1 MMFRWISSV
10 PRRDPDGEA
19 LYVVDGHAAGVLL
32 IAARDDTGAGLYRV
46 AGDAPGPPW
55 TGRWGR
61 PPAAQAIPGSPRW
74 WSGCTARAYTHIT
87 ADSIRVLG
95 GIGFTWEHPAHLY
108 FRQARSSAVLFG
120 TEPQHRATL
129 ADRLGL

>member
-46 AGDAPGPPW
+46 AGDAPGLSR
-55 TGRWGR
+55 GVI
-61 PPAAQAIPGSPRW
+61 PA
-74 WSGCTARAYTHIT
+74 
-87 ADSIRVLG
+87 
-95 GIGFTWEHPAHLY
+95 
-108 FRQARSSAVLFG
+108 
-120 TEPQHRATL
+120 
-129 ADRLGL
+129 